1 MAEDP
6 LDDLKKLSGA
16 GGTPG
21 GTGEFLAGFC
31 MAVAGGWLL
40 TNQVTVTSGAWLL
53 WGHSAF
59 GLSLLPL
66 LVGTSRL
73 FFDGSSR
80 WGWLLTLAGLVIILV
95 GILTNLEI
103 YFRPTSLFNTL
114 MMLMLL
120 AGGLGLIARAL
131 RAH

>member
-1 MAEDP
+1 
-6 LDDLKKLSGA
+6 
-16 GGTPG
+16 
-21 GTGEFLAGFC
+21 
-31 MAVAGGWLL
+31 
-40 TNQVTVTSGAWLL
+40 
-53 WGHSAF
+53 
-59 GLSLLPL
+59 
-66 LVGTSRL
+66 
-73 FFDGSSR
+73 
-80 WGWLLTLAGLVIILV
+80 LTLAGVVIILV